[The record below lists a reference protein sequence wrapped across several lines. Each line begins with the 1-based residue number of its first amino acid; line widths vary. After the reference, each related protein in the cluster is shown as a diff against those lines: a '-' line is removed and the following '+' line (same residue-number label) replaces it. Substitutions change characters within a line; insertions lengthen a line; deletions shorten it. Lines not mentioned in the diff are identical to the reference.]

1 LVATVRAVLF
11 AVLLGLSSCSTVRFA
26 YNNADVYLRW
36 QLSKYLDVQ
45 GPQSEEVDRHIAAF
59 LAWHRANALPQ
70 YIRLL
75 NEAGARFARGL
86 SQEDLVWG
94 YDSLQ
99 AQVLQAVRAGA
110 GEIADLLDRL
120 TPEQIAYMERRF
132 AEDNRK
138 YAREQLAGNLDE
150 RRRRRL
156 KRNVERLQEWF
167 GELSE
172 AQVQLIRRYAD
183 HAPLTEG
190 MRERERKRLQT
201 EFLAIVRA
209 GEAKARFAEWAVQ
222 WERRREPEHAA
233 AARAQRMEY
242 FAMLV
247 ELNRTLTPGQRQ
259 ATEMRIREL
268 VTDFER
274 LSRK

>member
-1 LVATVRAVLF
+1 
-11 AVLLGLSSCSTVRFA
+11 VRFA
-26 YNNADVYLRW
+26 YNNADLYLRW
-36 QLSKYLDVQ
+36 QLTKYLDVQ
-45 GPQSEEVDRHIAAF
+45 GPQSEEVDRHIATF
-59 LAWHRANALPQ
+59 LAWHRTNALPQ

-75 NEAGARFARGL
+75 GDANARFARGL

-99 AQVLQAVRAGA
+99 AQVLQAVRAAA

-120 TPEQIAYMERRF
+120 TPEQVAYMERRF

-138 YAREQLAGNLDE
+138 YARENLAGNLEE
-150 RRRRRL
+150 RRQRRL

-167 GELSE
+167 GDLSE
-172 AQVQLIRRYAD
+172 AQVELVRRYAER
-183 HAPLTEG
+183 APFAEG
-190 MRERERKRLQT
+190 MRDRERKRLQAD
-201 EFLAIVRA
+201 FLAIVR
-209 GEAKARFAEWAVQ
+209 GREAKSRFPEWAVQ
-222 WERRREPEHAA
+222 WERRRDREHAA

-259 ATEMRIREL
+259 ATETRIREL